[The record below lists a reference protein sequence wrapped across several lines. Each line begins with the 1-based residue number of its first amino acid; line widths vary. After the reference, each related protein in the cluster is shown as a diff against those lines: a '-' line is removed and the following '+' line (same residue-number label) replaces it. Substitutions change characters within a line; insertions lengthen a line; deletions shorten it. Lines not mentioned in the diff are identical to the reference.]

1 MLLPSGSSDIPADAS
16 SFMLGP
22 GPPIVTGESERGP
35 PGCNLFCFHLP
46 NELTNFDLYLLFR
59 KFGTILSV
67 HTMINKNTG
76 LSRGFGFVS
85 FTTEDA
91 AIAAVR
97 AMDGF
102 RLGKKRLK
110 VQRKRE
116 HDADFNFED
125 DFALMSHE
133 SEFGGGSGAGGTP
146 GIFGMPS
153 PYSPGMMSSPT
164 QGYSLSGGGGNV
176 TLRDI
181 APPNPYHQQQQLQV
195 QLQHQQ
201 HQQQHLQH
209 SHAQQ
214 QQQQQV
220 LIEWSLISLIILH
233 TNHLAL
239 FPGPLCSF

>member
-1 MLLPSGSSDIPADAS
+1 MP
-16 SFMLGP
+16 
-22 GPPIVTGESERGP
+22 ERGP

-46 NELTNFDLYLLFR
+46 NELTNYDLYLLFR

-116 HDADFNFED
+116 HDGDFGVNFED

-153 PYSPGMMSSPT
+153 PYASGLISPPPS
-164 QGYSLSGGGGNV
+164 QGYSLSGGGGNI

-181 APPNPYHQQQQLQV
+181 APPNPYHQQQHLQA

-201 HQQQHLQH
+201 HHLQH
-209 SHAQQ
+209 AHAQQ
-214 QQQQQV
+214 QQQQV
-220 LIEWSLISLIILH
+220 PFVDPSFFVAPCCLLLTPICPCPS
-233 TNHLAL
+233 
-239 FPGPLCSF
+239 PLLCCSF

>member
-1 MLLPSGSSDIPADAS
+1 
-16 SFMLGP
+16 
-22 GPPIVTGESERGP
+22 
-35 PGCNLFCFHLP
+35 LFVFHLP
-46 NELTNFDLYLLFR
+46 NELTNYDLYLLFR

-116 HDADFNFED
+116 HDGDFGVNYEE

-153 PYSPGMMSSPT
+153 PYASGLMSPPA
-164 QGYSLSGGGGNV
+164 QGYSLSGGGGNI

-181 APPNPYHQQQQLQV
+181 APPNPYHQQQQLQA

-201 HQQQHLQH
+201 QQQQHLH
-209 SHAQQ
+209 HAHAQQ
-214 QQQQQV
+214 QQQQQQV
-220 LIEWSLISLIILH
+220 LSGSFVIRCSLLPPNTPH
-233 TNHLAL
+233 CL
-239 FPGPLCSF
+239 FPSPSF